1 MPTIFTKPLSVAN
14 RVWSDLDLD
23 FSKHPITDD
32 VNKKMGVEAIKRSVR
47 NLILTNKYERL
58 FQPGLGSGLQALL
71 FELVTPTT
79 ANVIELAIKELIEN
93 YEPRVILNNIRIGG
107 DIDRNGYNV
116 TIEFTPINT
125 VQPIRI
131 ELFLE
136 RLR

>member
-1 MPTIFTKPLSVAN
+1 MIFTKPLSTSN

-23 FSKHPITDD
+23 FAKHPITND
-32 VNKKMGVEAIKRSVR
+32 VVKKKGTEAIKRAVR
-47 NLILTNKYERL
+47 NLILTNKYERV
-58 FQPGLGSGLQALL
+58 FRPDLGSGLQGLL

-79 ANVIELAIKELIEN
+79 ANVIEITIRELLN
-93 YEPRVILNNIRIGG
+93 NHEPRVIVDDIRVQG

-125 VQPIRI
+125 VQPLTI